1 MAIAPVCDLCREEL
15 KDFGALLFS
24 PPNSQ
29 SEVKKFHVCKPCYK
43 KLLAEYKLEDIRDE
57 N

>member
-1 MAIAPVCDLCREEL
+1 MAIALVCDLCREEL

-24 PPNSQ
+24 PPNTQ

-43 KLLAEYKLEDIRDE
+43 KLITEYKLEDIRDE